1 MSRLRDCVLQYD
13 SFMDDL
19 SIIKQFIIENELE
32 EEAVKMLAELSEIKI
47 HSLKQNMYVL
57 KGNVAML
64 SMNSYRDYYEKD
76 FADLLQQASFF
87 VGMGEDI
94 MQSTIWQKLKEEVP
108 KHKLQKGLLWNDLHE
123 ILTKNGIKF
132 KGEE

>member
-1 MSRLRDCVLQYD
+1 MATLKEYVKQYGG
-13 SFMDDL
+13 FIDDL
-19 SIIKQFIIENELE
+19 SIIKQFIIGNGIE
-32 EEAVKMLAELSEIKI
+32 EEAIKMLAELSDHKMEL
-47 HSLKQNMYVL
+47 LKHRLDVI

-108 KHKLQKGLLWNDLHE
+108 KHKLQKGLLWRDLHE
-123 ILTKNGIKF
+123 LLTKNGIKF